1 MKKIFSL
8 GLRLNEGVCI
18 FLLIIFMSI
27 SFSIVERLFSE
38 SLNSE
43 EYIECSD
50 NIRRDIKKIEYQY
63 YLNNK

>member
-43 EYIECSD
+43 EYIEYSD

>member
-43 EYIECSD
+43 DYIEYSD